1 MQHRIVPARQPRML
15 PASQSQ
21 LQQSGIAYPPGYL
34 EHLAQPGGTEAP
46 VEYLLGEDG
55 NEYRLPVG
63 AQARYLIQP
72 PHPQGQR
79 YAQRPPQPSYSQE
92 PYAQPTY
99 AEQGYG
105 QPTVHSPTVAPHHV
119 MPPQVAELIAQMQ
132 QGGDLARGIGQ
143 THQYEYEDASRSVR
157 GFTSTKAWF
166 VPVSPSLPP
175 APHPQFHPQPHS
187 EKREGGYSISA
198 QMAGMI
204 AMVTGLLI
212 MLAMISLNLS
222 HSQGVND
229 GLERANTTGRF

>member
-1 MQHRIVPARQPRML
+1 MHRITSARQPRML

-21 LQQSGIAYPPGYL
+21 LQHSGSAYPPGYL
-34 EHLAQPGGTEAP
+34 EHLAQSGGADAP
-46 VEYLLGEDG
+46 LEYLLGEGD
-55 NEYRLPVG
+55 NEYLLPVG
-63 AQARYLIQP
+63 AQANYLIQP
-72 PHPQGQR
+72 PPPQGQR
-79 YAQRPPQPSYSQE
+79 YAQRPPRPSYSQE

-119 MPPQVAELIAQMQ
+119 MPPEVAELIAQMQ

-143 THQYEYEDASRSVR
+143 THQYEYEDADRRVR

-166 VPVSPSLPP
+166 VPGSPSLPP
-175 APHPQFHPQPHS
+175 APQSQFQPQPHS
-187 EKREGGYSISA
+187 EKREGGYGVSA
-198 QMAGMI
+198 QMAGLI

-212 MLAMISLNLS
+212 MLAMISLSLS

-229 GLERANTTGRF
+229 GLERANTTVRP